1 VTKVCVFCNCHET
14 GITRDHFGLDKVV
27 IRSRFSQERHSA
39 ADDVSVMNRKNPAR
53 TLHRRRSLGLLRI
66 CIALIVLGVVTAKAP
81 AAQAAPIATNR
92 FVAVPSPTRLLDTRS
107 DIGNQPTGKP
117 GANSIITTQVIG
129 RAGVPTDAVA
139 VVLNVTATGA
149 EGAGFIT
156 VYPAG
161 QGVPT
166 ASNINT
172 ERNGQTIPNLV
183 TVPIGAGG
191 RVAFFSSIGTH
202 LVADIFGFYVPSAT
216 SVSGRYI
223 PTGPTRAIDTRN
235 LRGPLAAREV
245 LRVPLPGVPADA
257 LAAVLNVTV
266 TAASGPGYWT
276 VFAAGST
283 QPDTSNL
290 NVDFAGQTIPNQVLA
305 PVGNG
310 AVNIFSWA
318 GGHVIVDVA
327 GYYTGSSGPASS
339 TGLFVPISPTRFLDT
354 RNPGPLNPLGNAFKP
369 MPKWVVEMPVIGR
382 SGIPAAA
389 SALVMNTTL
398 TAASRPGFVTV
409 FPAGSPLPETSTLNA
424 DRVGQTIANH
434 SITPLTPRGV
444 SLFTDGGTH
453 LIADVTG
460 WFTGFPRNA
469 TVPSPNNVMPA
480 TPFPM
485 IIRIP
490 SIGLVADL
498 HDGIDIE
505 GLNDGPG
512 HWPGTGLPGSAGNM
526 AIFGHR
532 VSHTHPFRNLDQL
545 HPGDEIT
552 IESNGIVYRYAMR
565 ETLITGPDDAET
577 IGGWTPTPTLTLV
590 ACHPPGSVTYRIVVR
605 AVLVD
610 IT

>member
-1 VTKVCVFCNCHET
+1 MVVFP
-14 GITRDHFGLDKVV
+14 G
-27 IRSRFSQERHSA
+27 
-39 ADDVSVMNRKNPAR
+39 
-53 TLHRRRSLGLLRI
+53 RRSVGLLRF
-66 CIALIVLGVVTAKAP
+66 ALALMMLGLTIVKAP
-81 AAQAAPIATNR
+81 TAVAATVATNR
-92 FVAVPSPTRLLDTRS
+92 FVVLPSPTRLLDTRN
-107 DIGNQPTGKP
+107 DVGNQPTGKP
-117 GANSIITTQVIG
+117 GAESITTTQIVG
-129 RAGVPTDAVA
+129 RAGVPADAVA
-139 VVLNVTATGA
+139 VVLNVTATEA
-149 EGAGFIT
+149 EGAGFVT

-161 QGVPT
+161 QAVPT

-191 RVAFFSSIGTH
+191 RVAFFTSVGTH
-202 LVADIFGFYVPSAT
+202 LVADIFGYYVPSAA

-223 PTGPTRAIDTRN
+223 PTGPTRAIDTRG
-235 LRGPLAAREV
+235 LRGPIGAKET

-266 TAASGPGYWT
+266 TAATGPGFWT
-276 VFAAGST
+276 VFADGAAL
-283 QPDTSNL
+283 PETSNL
-290 NVDFAGQTIPNQVLA
+290 NVDVAGQTIPNQVLA

-310 AVNIFSWA
+310 AVNIYSWA
-318 GGHVIVDVA
+318 GGHVIVDIA

-382 SGIPAAA
+382 SGIPSAA

-409 FPAGSPLPETSTLNA
+409 FPAGSPLPGTSTLNA

-434 SITPLTPRGV
+434 SITPITPRGV

-485 IIRIP
+485 KIRIP
-490 SIGLVADL
+490 SIGVSADL
-498 HDGIDIE
+498 HEGIDIE

-512 HWPGTGLPGSAGNM
+512 HWPGTGLPGATGNM

-532 VSHTHPFRNLDQL
+532 VSHTHPFRDLDQL
-545 HPGDEIT
+545 NPGDEIT
-552 IESNGIVYRYAMR
+552 IETNGIVYRYVMR

-590 ACHPPGSVTYRIVVR
+590 ACHPPGSVTNRIVVR

>member
-1 VTKVCVFCNCHET
+1 MKRVSRRVSLGSVGVLCVALSVL
-14 GITRDHFGLDKVV
+14 GGSAVSV
-27 IRSRFSQERHSA
+27 SRASA
-39 ADDVSVMNRKNPAR
+39 A
-53 TLHRRRSLGLLRI
+53 
-66 CIALIVLGVVTAKAP
+66 
-81 AAQAAPIATNR
+81 IATNR
-92 FVAVPSPTRLLDTRS
+92 FVSVSSPTRLLDTRS
-107 DIGNQPTGKP
+107 DVGNQPTGKP
-117 GANSIITTQVIG
+117 GAKTITTTQIIG
-129 RAGVPTDAVA
+129 RANVPAEAVA
-139 VVLNVTATGA
+139 VVLNVTATAA
-149 EGAGFIT
+149 EGAGYIT

-161 QGVPT
+161 QEVPT

-191 RVAFFSSIGTH
+191 RVAFFTSVGTH
-202 LVADIFGFYVPSAT
+202 LIADIFGYYVPSAT
-216 SVSGRYI
+216 SVSGRYVS
-223 PTGPTRAIDTRN
+223 TEPTRAVDTRN
-235 LRGPLAAREV
+235 FRGPLAAKEV
-245 LRVPLPGVPADA
+245 LRVPLGGIPRDA

-266 TAASGPGYWT
+266 TAATGAGYWT
-276 VFAAGST
+276 VFADGA
-283 QPDTSNL
+283 QVPDTSNL

-305 PVGNG
+305 PVNNG
-310 AVNIFSWA
+310 AINIFTSA

-327 GYYTGSSGPASS
+327 GYYTGASGPASS

-354 RNPGPLNPLGNAFKP
+354 RNPGPQNPLGSAFKP
-369 MPKWVVEMPVIGR
+369 MPNWVVEMPVAGR

-398 TAASRPGFVTV
+398 TAASRPGFVTAY
-409 FPAGSPLPETSTLNA
+409 PAGSVRPDTSTLNA
-424 DRVGQTIANH
+424 DRTGQTIANH
-434 SITPLTPRGV
+434 AISPLTPRGV
-444 SLFTDGGTH
+444 AFFTDGGTH

-469 TVPSPNNVMPA
+469 TVPSPNNVMPP

-485 IIRIP
+485 KISIP
-490 SIGLVADL
+490 SIGITADL
-498 HDGIDIE
+498 HEGIDID

-512 HWPGTGLPGSAGNM
+512 HWPGTGLPGSTGNM

-532 VSHTHPFRNLDQL
+532 VSHTHPFRDLDQL
-545 HPGDEIT
+545 HPGDAIA
-552 IESNGIVYRYAMR
+552 IESNGITYHYVLK